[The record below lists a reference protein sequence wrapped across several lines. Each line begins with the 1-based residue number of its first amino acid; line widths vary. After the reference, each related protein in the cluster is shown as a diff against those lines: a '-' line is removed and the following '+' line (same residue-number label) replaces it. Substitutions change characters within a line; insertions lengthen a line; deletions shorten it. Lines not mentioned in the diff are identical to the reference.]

1 MKRKLQPLIDS
12 ITIKPLVKL
21 RILFNPRLI
30 ANLYIAIDAVI
41 ANRLRSLLTA
51 LGIIFG
57 VAAVIAMLA
66 IGNGAQQEILN
77 QIKLV
82 GVNNIVIKPIIEQKE
97 EKINEKVGKKEKN
110 RFSPGLT
117 VRDVE
122 SMKAILPDLTQV
134 SPEIILDTY
143 VIRGGFRRSAKLVGI
158 DPSYFTIYDFRI
170 LEGKPFNAEQLKIG
184 APVCIIG
191 SALKSRFFPTE
202 NPVGKSMKVGMHW
215 LTIIGVLNERV
226 VSQASIS
233 KLGIRDF
240 NMDVYTPLQSVLIRY
255 RNRDLITA
263 EALRLA
269 AMRSQGMNFSSTAN
283 TGGTENEQEKKNYHQ
298 LDRLVLQV
306 DKTEK
311 LQATAEIISR
321 LLKRRH
327 YDVVDYEIEIP
338 ELLLKQQQRT
348 NDIFNYVLG
357 AIAGISLLVGGIGI
371 MNIMLAS
378 VLERIKEIGLRLAIG
393 AKKSDVVQQF
403 LFEAVMISVSG
414 GIIGVILG
422 VAFAF
427 IVSSFADIPTI
438 ISFASIALSFGVAA
452 AVGLIFG
459 IAPARRAA
467 SQDPIASLRYE

>member
-1 MKRKLQPLIDS
+1 M
-12 ITIKPLVKL
+12 
-21 RILFNPRLI
+21 RIQRLL

-41 ANRLRSLLTA
+41 ANKIRSLLTA

-82 GVNNIVIKPIIEQKE
+82 GVNNIVIKPIVEQKE
-97 EKINEKVGKKEKN
+97 EKIEEKVGKKDKKK
-110 RFSPGLT
+110 FSPGLT
-117 VRDVE
+117 IRDVQGIQ
-122 SMKAILPDLTQV
+122 ANIPDLERI

-143 VIRGGFRRSAKLVGI
+143 VIRNGLRRSAKLVGVE
-158 DPSYFTIYDFRI
+158 PTYFEIYDFQMQ
-170 LEGKPFNAEQLKIG
+170 EGTMFRGEQLKTG
-184 APVCIIG
+184 APICVIG
-191 SALKSRFFPTE
+191 HSIKTKFFPIE
-202 NPVGKSMKVGMHW
+202 NPIGKAIKVGPHW
-215 LTIIGVLNERV
+215 LTIVGVLRERA
-226 VSQASIS
+226 VSTSSIS

-240 NMDVYTPLQSVLIRY
+240 NMDVYVPLQTSLIRY

-269 AMRSQGMNFSSTAN
+269 AQRSRGMGDNTQNQTA
-283 TGGTENEQEKKNYHQ
+283 ESESEKKNYHQ
-298 LDRLVLQV
+298 LDRLVIQV
-306 DKTEK
+306 DETDR
-311 LQATAEIISR
+311 LQATADILSR

-327 YDVVDYEIEIP
+327 YEVVDFEIEIP

-357 AIAGISLLVGGIGI
+357 SIAGISLLVGGIGI

-378 VLERIKEIGLRLAIG
+378 VLERIKEIGLRLSIG
-393 AKKSDVVQQF
+393 AKKSDVTQQF

-422 VAFAF
+422 VTLAYVVSAFAN
-427 IVSSFADIPTI
+427 IPTI
-438 ISFASIALSFGVAA
+438 ISFSSIVLSFGVAA
-452 AVGLIFG
+452 TVGLIFG

-467 SQDPIASLRYE
+467 KQDPILSLRYE

>member
-1 MKRKLQPLIDS
+1 MIQ
-12 ITIKPLVKL
+12 
-21 RILFNPRLI
+21 RLL

-41 ANRLRSLLTA
+41 ANKIRSLLTA

-82 GVNNIVIKPIIEQKE
+82 GVNNIVIKPIVEQKE
-97 EKINEKVGKKEKN
+97 EKVEEKVGKKDKKK
-110 RFSPGLT
+110 FSPGLT
-117 VRDVE
+117 IRDVQGIQ
-122 SMKAILPDLTQV
+122 ANIPDLARI

-143 VIRGGFRRSAKLVGI
+143 VIRNGLRRSAKLVGVE
-158 DPSYFTIYDFRI
+158 PTYFEIYDFQMQ
-170 LEGKPFNAEQLKIG
+170 EGSMFRGEQLKSG
-184 APVCIIG
+184 APICVIG
-191 SALKSRFFPTE
+191 HSIKTKFFPIE
-202 NPVGKSMKVGMHW
+202 NPVGKAIKVGPHW
-215 LTIIGVLNERV
+215 LTIVGVLRERA
-226 VSQASIS
+226 VSTSSIS

-240 NMDVYTPLQSVLIRY
+240 NMDVYVPLQTSLIRY

-269 AMRSQGMNFSSTAN
+269 AQRSRGMGSDNSQNQTA
-283 TGGTENEQEKKNYHQ
+283 EAESEKKNYHQ
-298 LDRLVLQV
+298 LDRLVIQV
-306 DKTEK
+306 DETDR
-311 LQATAEIISR
+311 LQATADVLSR

-327 YDVVDYEIEIP
+327 YDVVDFEIEIP

-357 AIAGISLLVGGIGI
+357 SIAGISLLVGGIGI

-378 VLERIKEIGLRLAIG
+378 VLERIKEIGLRLSIG
-393 AKKSDVVQQF
+393 AKKSDVTQQF

-422 VAFAF
+422 VTLAYVVSAFAN
-427 IVSSFADIPTI
+427 IPTI
-438 ISFASIALSFGVAA
+438 ISFSSIVLSFGVAA
-452 AVGLIFG
+452 TVGLIFG

-467 SQDPIASLRYE
+467 EQDPILSLRYE